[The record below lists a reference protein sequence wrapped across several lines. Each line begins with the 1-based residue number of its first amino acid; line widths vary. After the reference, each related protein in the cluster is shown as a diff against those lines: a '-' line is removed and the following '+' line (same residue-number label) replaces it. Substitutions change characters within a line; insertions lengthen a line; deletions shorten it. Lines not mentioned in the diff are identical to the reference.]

1 MDVVGG
7 DWRSVASSGAGGT
20 VGGGGGVGGSGST
33 KSLKG
38 LSGKGVSLTVLGSKM
53 NASNI

>member
-1 MDVVGG
+1 MGMDVVGG
-7 DWRSVASSGAGGT
+7 DWRSAAGSGAGGT
-20 VGGGGGVGGSGST
+20 GGGGGSGST

-53 NASNI
+53 NAANI

>member
-7 DWRSVASSGAGGT
+7 DWRSVAGSGAGGT
-20 VGGGGGVGGSGST
+20 VGGGGGGSGST

-38 LSGKGVSLTVLGSKM
+38 LSGKGVSLTVLGSQM
-53 NASNI
+53 NAANI